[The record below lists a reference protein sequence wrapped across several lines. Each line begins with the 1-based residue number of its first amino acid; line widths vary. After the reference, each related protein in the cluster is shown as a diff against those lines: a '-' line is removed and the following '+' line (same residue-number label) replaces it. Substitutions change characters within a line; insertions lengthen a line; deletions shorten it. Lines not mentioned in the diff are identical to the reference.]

1 MSDDVKITL
10 GGRDFAVPQFSIWA
24 QRRVTP
30 LLLGMVGK
38 LDKLEDPKNFGEL
51 VDVVYEVL
59 TTQTVD
65 GKKSGQKVN
74 DISKDEFEELNI
86 LAMDLATGVIPVL
99 LTQAGLARKKD
110 VPGGVG
116 AAVPDTPLP
125 GETTST
131 TSSPD
136 TSSP

>member
-1 MSDDVKITL
+1 MSEDAKVTL

-24 QRRVTP
+24 QRKVTP
-30 LLLGMVGK
+30 MLLGMVGK
-38 LDKLEDPKNFGEL
+38 LDKLEDPENFGKL
-51 VDVVYEVL
+51 VDVVYDVL
-59 TTQTVD
+59 TIQTVD

-74 DISKDEFEELNI
+74 DISKDDFEDLSI
-86 LAMDLATGVIPVL
+86 RAMDLAKDVIPVL
-99 LTQAGLARKKD
+99 LVQAGLANKKE
-110 VPGGVG
+110 GGGAG
-116 AAVPDTPLP
+116 AAVPETPLA